1 MRKTRGFISD
11 LEQCV
16 YYLEPPIF
24 YANILYFRLFILSL
38 HSRGAEV
45 PDTSSMLLSKYLE
58 SNIEEVPLT
67 FAL

>member
-45 PDTSSMLLSKYLE
+45 PDTSAP
-58 SNIEEVPLT
+58 NIG
-67 FAL
+67 

>member
-1 MRKTRGFISD
+1 MRKTRGFISG

-38 HSRGAEV
+38 HSSYRV
-45 PDTSSMLLSKYLE
+45 FFYIKIFTNVLYF
-58 SNIEEVPLT
+58 ILT
-67 FAL
+67 TII